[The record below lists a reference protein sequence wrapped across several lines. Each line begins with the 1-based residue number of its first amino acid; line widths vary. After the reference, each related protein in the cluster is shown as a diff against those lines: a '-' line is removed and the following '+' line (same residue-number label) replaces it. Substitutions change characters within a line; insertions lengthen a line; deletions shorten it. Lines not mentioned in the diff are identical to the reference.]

1 MFTFAPKKMFS
12 LIFVATL
19 AGLAGFA
26 AGLLYERSRGAK
38 ALQTARAEAVAATA
52 RLEAERTH
60 LAGEQQRAADALRV
74 EFRAMA
80 HDLAQTESGQLRR
93 LHREQLEGLL
103 APLGEDID
111 RFRRQ
116 YAAGTAA
123 TEQHIKDLMEQTA
136 AVSREAAELAHAL
149 RSQSKLQGDWGE
161 VVLSNLLE
169 ASGLTPGRD
178 FVVQARSRDAEGRE
192 LIPDVVV
199 HLPGGRAVVVD
210 SKVSLTAFTAYAASE
225 DADERRT
232 QLRAHIDSVRRHVS
246 ELSAKQYDKRVEGAI
261 GYVLMFIPSEAAYI
275 AAVEND
281 RLLATD
287 AYRGH
292 VILLNPTNL
301 LMALQLAYNLWQAEL
316 QSQSV
321 REIYESAEKLYNK
334 FVGFARNFTKVGEG
348 IRRLETTYD
357 EAFRQLATGNGNIV
371 RQLEGWKKK
380 GFNPSAKI
388 PEELLAEAERRETI
402 ELKKPE
408 TEQ

>member
-1 MFTFAPKKMFS
+1 MRRRYRRRVRRPW
-12 LIFVATL
+12 
-19 AGLAGFA
+19 
-26 AGLLYERSRGAK
+26 R
-38 ALQTARAEAVAATA
+38 
-52 RLEAERTH
+52 
-60 LAGEQQRAADALRV
+60 QRPGWR
-74 EFRAMA
+74 RN
-80 HDLAQTESGQLRR
+80 RR

-161 VVLSNLLE
+161 AVLSNLLE

-225 DADERRT
+225 DADERHT
-232 QLRAHIDSVRRHVS
+232 QLRAHIDSVRRHVG

-380 GFNPSAKI
+380 GFNPSVKI